1 MNCMDFYVLLILI
14 WIEVYTMFPQVSGTR
29 ERGSGET
36 HGGGVWRLP
45 PNSRE
50 IRGGR
55 RGHKNYKNIYK
66 LKKIKII
73 NAR

>member
-1 MNCMDFYVLLILI
+1 
-14 WIEVYTMFPQVSGTR
+14 MFPQVSGTR

-55 RGHKNYKNIYK
+55 GARGRRGHKNYKNIYK
-66 LKKIKII
+66 LKKKL
-73 NAR
+73 

>member
-1 MNCMDFYVLLILI
+1 
-14 WIEVYTMFPQVSGTR
+14 MFPQVSGTR
-29 ERGSGET
+29 ERGSRET
-36 HGGGVWRLP
+36 HCGGVWRLP

-50 IRGGR
+50 IRGGRGAGGR

>member
-1 MNCMDFYVLLILI
+1 
-14 WIEVYTMFPQVSGTR
+14 MFPQVSGTR

-36 HGGGVWRLP
+36 HDGGVWRLP

-55 RGHKNYKNIYK
+55 GAGGVKV
-66 LKKIKII
+66 IKII
-73 NAR
+73 KIYIN

>member
-1 MNCMDFYVLLILI
+1 
-14 WIEVYTMFPQVSGTR
+14 MFPQVSETQ

-55 RGHKNYKNIYK
+55 GAGGRRGHKNYKNIYK
-66 LKKIKII
+66 LKKKII

>member
-1 MNCMDFYVLLILI
+1 
-14 WIEVYTMFPQVSGTR
+14 MFPQVSGTR

-55 RGHKNYKNIYK
+55 GAARRRGHKNYKNIYK